1 MKIGIVRFPGS
12 NCDFDCLHVAR
23 TVLQQEANFIW
34 HEETSLAGYE
44 ALVLPGGFSYGD
56 YLRSGSIA
64 RFSPVMRAV
73 RDFAGAGGPVLGIC
87 NGFQILTEAGLLPGA
102 LIRNSAL
109 EFRCDWV
116 HLRVES
122 TRSPFMASYAHGQVL
137 RMPIAHG
144 DGNYVADA
152 EVLSRMHDSGQIVL
166 RYCDA
171 AGKVTS
177 DANPNGSVGNIA
189 GVCNEA
195 GNVFALMP
203 HPERCAEPELGG
215 ADGLGIWQAMVSER
229 ASVPVKS

>member
-1 MKIGIVRFPGS
+1 MKIGIVQFPGS
-12 NCDFDCLHVAR
+12 NCDYDCLHVAR
-23 TVLQQEANFIW
+23 SVLHQQADLVW
-34 HEETSLAGYE
+34 HEETHVIGYD

-73 RDFAGAGGPVLGIC
+73 TEFANAGGLVLGIC

-102 LIRNSAL
+102 LLRNSAL
-109 EFRCDWV
+109 EFRCNWV

-122 TRSPFMASYAHGQVL
+122 TLSPFMAGYEVGQIL

-144 DGNYVADA
+144 DGNYVSDPD
-152 EVLSRMHDSGQIVL
+152 VLVRMQERGQIAL

-171 AGKVTS
+171 EGHITPE
-177 DANPNGSVGNIA
+177 ANPNGSVDNVA

-215 ADGLGIWQAMVSER
+215 VDGLGMWQAMVTAL
-229 ASVPVKS
+229 ASASMRG

>member
-1 MKIGIVRFPGS
+1 MRIGVVQFPGS
-12 NCDFDCLHVAR
+12 NCDYDCVHVVRA
-23 TVLQQEANFIW
+23 VLRHEADLVWHQETN
-34 HEETSLAGYE
+34 LAPYD

-73 RDFAGAGGPVLGIC
+73 TEFAGAGGLVLGIC
-87 NGFQILTEAGLLPGA
+87 NGFQILAEAGLVPGA
-102 LIRNSAL
+102 LLRNESL
-109 EFRCDWV
+109 EFRCRWT

-122 TRSPFMASYAHGQVL
+122 TVSPFMAHYQRGQVL

-144 DGNYVADA
+144 DGNYMADPDA
-152 EVLSRMHDSGQIVL
+152 LRRMRDNGQIVL

-171 AGKVTS
+171 AGEVTAA
-177 DANPNGSVGNIA
+177 ANPNGSVDNVA

-203 HPERCAEPELGG
+203 HPERCAEATLGS
-215 ADGLGIWQAMVSER
+215 ADGLGMWQALAAALAPATLR
-229 ASVPVKS
+229 A

>member
-1 MKIGIVRFPGS
+1 MKIGIVQYPGS
-12 NCDFDCLHVAR
+12 NCDHDCLHVAR
-23 TVLQQEANFIW
+23 SVLQVQADLVW
-34 HEETSLAGYE
+34 HEETHVSGYD

-73 RDFAGAGGPVLGIC
+73 TAFADAGGLVLGIC

-102 LIRNSAL
+102 LLRNDSV
-109 EFRCDWV
+109 EFRCGWV

-122 TRSPFMASYAHGQVL
+122 VETPFMAAYEQGQVL

-144 DGNYVADA
+144 DGNYIADP
-152 EVLSRMHDSGQIVL
+152 EVLSRMRDNGQVVL

-171 AGKVTS
+171 EGNPTAA
-177 DANPNGSVGNIA
+177 ANPNGSVANIA

-203 HPERCAEPELGG
+203 HPERCAEPALGG
-215 ADGLGIWQAMVSER
+215 VDGLGIWQAIVL
-229 ASVPVKS
+229 ALQAAPVRV

>member
-1 MKIGIVRFPGS
+1 MRIGIVQFPGS
-12 NCDFDCLHVAR
+12 NCDYDCLHVVR
-23 TVLQQEANFIW
+23 SVLQVQADLIW
-34 HEETSLAGYE
+34 HEETQVSGYD

-73 RDFAGAGGPVLGIC
+73 TDFADAGGLVLGIC

-102 LIRNSAL
+102 LLRNSAL
-109 EFRCDWV
+109 EFRCGWV

-122 TRSPFMASYAHGQVL
+122 VKSPFMETYDLGQVL

-144 DGNYVADA
+144 DGSYVAGPA
-152 EVLSRMHDSGQIVL
+152 VLNRMRDNGQILL

-171 AGKVTS
+171 EGDVSAA
-177 DANPNGSVGNIA
+177 ANPNGSIENIA
-189 GVCNEA
+189 GICNEN

-215 ADGLGIWQAMVSER
+215 VDGLGIWRAMVL
-229 ASVPVKS
+229 ALTSVPLRV

>member
-23 TVLQQEANFIW
+23 AVLQQEASFIW
-34 HEETSLAGYE
+34 HEETSVAGYE

-73 RDFAGAGGPVLGIC
+73 TAFAEAGGLVLGIC

-116 HLRVES
+116 RLRVES
-122 TRSPFMASYAHGQVL
+122 ARPPFMAGYARGQVL

-144 DGNYVADA
+144 DGNYVADPD
-152 EVLSRMHDSGQIVL
+152 VLSRMRDNDQIVL

-171 AGKVTS
+171 EGDINSA
-177 DANPNGSVGNIA
+177 ANPNGSVENIA

-229 ASVPVKS
+229 APAPVQS

>member
-1 MKIGIVRFPGS
+1 MKIGIVQFPGS
-12 NCDFDCLHVAR
+12 NCDYDCLHVAR
-23 TVLQQEANFIW
+23 SVLQVQADLVW
-34 HEETSLAGYE
+34 HEETHVAGYD

-64 RFSPVMRAV
+64 RFSPVMGAV
-73 RDFAGAGGPVLGIC
+73 TAFADAGGLVLGIC

-102 LIRNSAL
+102 LLRNDSV

-116 HLRVES
+116 YLRVES
-122 TRSPFMASYAHGQVL
+122 VGTPFMATYEQGQVV

-144 DGNYVADA
+144 DGNYIADPD
-152 EVLSRMHDSGQIVL
+152 VLSRMHDNGQVIL

-171 AGKVTS
+171 EGNTTAA
-177 DANPNGSVGNIA
+177 ANPNGSVANVA

-203 HPERCAEPELGG
+203 HPERCAETSLGST
-215 ADGLGIWQAMVSER
+215 DGLGIWQAIVLALKAAPLR
-229 ASVPVKS
+229 V

>member
-23 TVLQQEANFIW
+23 AVLQQEASFIW

-73 RDFAGAGGPVLGIC
+73 TAFAEAGGLVLGIC

-116 HLRVES
+116 RLRVES
-122 TRSPFMASYAHGQVL
+122 TRPPFMAGYARGQVL

-144 DGNYVADA
+144 DGNYVADPD
-152 EVLSRMHDSGQIVL
+152 VLSRMRDNDQIVL

-171 AGKVTS
+171 EGEVTS
-177 DANPNGSVGNIA
+177 AANPNGSVENIA

-215 ADGLGIWQAMVSER
+215 ADGLGIWQAMASER
-229 ASVPVKS
+229 APAPVES

>member
-1 MKIGIVRFPGS
+1 VKIGIVRFPGS
-12 NCDFDCLHVAR
+12 NCDFDCLHVASA
-23 TVLQQEANFIW
+23 VLQQEASFIW
-34 HEETSLAGYE
+34 HEETSVAGYE

-73 RDFAGAGGPVLGIC
+73 TAFAEAGGLVLGIC

-116 HLRVES
+116 RLRVEG
-122 TRSPFMASYAHGQVL
+122 TRPPFMASYARGQVL

-144 DGNYVADA
+144 DGNYVADPD
-152 EVLSRMHDSGQIVL
+152 VLSRMRDNDQIVL

-171 AGKVTS
+171 EGEVTS
-177 DANPNGSVGNIA
+177 NANPNGSVENIA

-229 ASVPVKS
+229 APAPVQS

>member
-1 MKIGIVRFPGS
+1 MRVGIVQFPGS
-12 NCDFDCLHVAR
+12 NCDSDCLHVVR
-23 TVLQQEANFIW
+23 SVIQQQADFVW
-34 HEETSLAGYE
+34 HQETNLSGFD

-73 RDFAGAGGPVLGIC
+73 TAFAEAGGLVLGIC

-102 LIRNSAL
+102 LLRNSEV
-109 EFRCDWV
+109 EFRCGWA

-122 TRSPFMASYAHGQVL
+122 VESPFMATYQHGQVL

-144 DGNYVADA
+144 DGNYVADPDT
-152 EVLSRMHDSGQIVL
+152 LSRMRDNGQILL

-171 AGKVTS
+171 EGDVS
-177 DANPNGSVGNIA
+177 QDANPNGSVDNIA
-189 GVCNEA
+189 GVCNES

-203 HPERCAEPELGG
+203 HPERCAEPVLGSV
-215 ADGLGIWQAMVSER
+215 DGLGIWQAIVLALVAAPLR
-229 ASVPVKS
+229 A

>member
-1 MKIGIVRFPGS
+1 MKLGIVQFPGS
-12 NCDFDCLHVAR
+12 NCDHDCLHVVR
-23 TVLQQEANFIW
+23 SVLQVEANLIW
-34 HEETSLAGYE
+34 HEVTQVSGYD

-73 RDFAGAGGPVLGIC
+73 TDFAEAGGLVLGIC

-102 LIRNSAL
+102 LLRNSAL
-109 EFRCDWV
+109 EFRCGWV

-122 TRSPFMASYAHGQVL
+122 TASPFMASYGHGQVL
-137 RMPIAHG
+137 RMPVAHG
-144 DGNYVADA
+144 DGNYVADPD
-152 EVLSRMHDSGQIVL
+152 VLSRMRDNGQVTL

-171 AGKVTS
+171 EGNVTPT
-177 DANPNGSVGNIA
+177 ANPNGSVDNIA
-189 GVCNEA
+189 GVCNES

-215 ADGLGIWQAMVSER
+215 VDGLGIWQAMVLALTSAPLR
-229 ASVPVKS
+229 V

>member
-64 RFSPVMRAV
+64 RFSPVMQAV

-122 TRSPFMASYAHGQVL
+122 TRSPFMAGYAHGQVL

-152 EVLSRMHDSGQIVL
+152 EVLSRMNDNGQIVL

-189 GVCNEA
+189 GVCNED

-215 ADGLGIWQAMVSER
+215 ADGLGIWQAMASELV
-229 ASVPVKS
+229 AEPVKS